1 MIIFGS
7 ILKGIA
13 MCIPKILNFIKGIL
27 VVIGIIAISAILL
40 NPEMGLVFRN
50 YKTMAASLQS
60 ENLSLIDKNTAL
72 QSENDELK
80 RKLDFLETASIP
92 SDLNIEKVTRGVR
105 NKNPMNVV
113 ALSSKNPWLGQI
125 GRDSQYHAVFETYE
139 HGLRAGYL
147 TLKGY
152 YEKKK
157 ARTLYGITS
166 RFCEG
171 NALKYAKFI
180 GKQLGGIGPHEE
192 IDVMRHMPDIM
203 KAIVRYENGFDIF
216 PDKYYIPYTKP

>member
-1 MIIFGS
+1 M
-7 ILKGIA
+7 
-13 MCIPKILNFIKGIL
+13 
-27 VVIGIIAISAILL
+27 SAITDYDKLL
-40 NPEMGLVFRN
+40 VRIFIILSALILGFFAFFIYTVENSTKEQ
-50 YKTMAASLQS
+50 LQA
-60 ENLSLIDKNTAL
+60 ENLSLIDKNTIL

-80 RKLDFLETASIP
+80 RKLEFLESASIP

-113 ALSSKNPWLGQI
+113 ALSSKNPWLGQV
-125 GRDSQYHAVFETYE
+125 GHDSQYHAIFETYE

-157 ARTLYGITS
+157 VRTLYGITS

-192 IDVMRHMPDIM
+192 IDVMRHMPNIM

>member
-1 MIIFGS
+1 MSTLADYDKLLVRAFIIVAALLLGFF
-7 ILKGIA
+7 A
-13 MCIPKILNFIKGIL
+13 FFIYTVENSTKEQL
-27 VVIGIIAISAILL
+27 H
-40 NPEMGLVFRN
+40 
-50 YKTMAASLQS
+50 TD
-60 ENLSLIDKNTAL
+60 NLSLVDKNAVL

-80 RKLDFLETASIP
+80 RKLDFLETTSIP

-157 ARTLYGITS
+157 VRTLYGITS
-166 RFCEG
+166 HFCEG

>member
-1 MIIFGS
+1 MPTLTDYDKLIARTIIIILTLFLGFFAFFIYTIEGS
-7 ILKGIA
+7 SKA
-13 MCIPKILNFIKGIL
+13 Q
-27 VVIGIIAISAILL
+27 
-40 NPEMGLVFRN
+40 
-50 YKTMAASLQS
+50 LQS

-80 RKLDFLETASIP
+80 RKLDFLETTSIP

-125 GRDSQYHAVFETYE
+125 GRDSQYHAIFETYE

-147 TLKGY
+147 TLKRY
-152 YEKKK
+152 YEQKKV
-157 ARTLYGITS
+157 RTLYGVTS
-166 RFCEG
+166 HFCEG

>member
-1 MIIFGS
+1 MSS
-7 ILKGIA
+7 ITDYDKLLARTLI
-13 MCIPKILNFIKGIL
+13 
-27 VVIGIIAISAILL
+27 ILL
-40 NPEMGLVFRN
+40 ALILGFFAFFLYTVENSTKEQ
-50 YKTMAASLQS
+50 LQA

-80 RKLDFLETASIP
+80 RKLEFLESTGIP

-125 GRDSQYHAVFETYE
+125 GRDSQYHAIFETYE

-157 ARTLYGITS
+157 VRTLYGITS
-166 RFCEG
+166 QFCEG
-171 NALKYAKFI
+171 NALKYAKFV

>member
-1 MIIFGS
+1 MSTLADYERTS
-7 ILKGIA
+7 IRA
-13 MCIPKILNFIKGIL
+13 A
-27 VVIGIIAISAILL
+27 VVILALMLGFFAFFIYTVENSTREQL
-40 NPEMGLVFRN
+40 
-50 YKTMAASLQS
+50 KS
-60 ENLSLIDKNTAL
+60 ENFSLIDKNTVL
-72 QSENDELK
+72 QSENNELK
-80 RKLDFLETASIP
+80 RKLEFLESTDVP
-92 SDLNIEKVTRGVR
+92 SDLNIKKVTRGIR

-125 GRDSQYHAVFETYE
+125 GHDSQYHAVFETYE

-157 ARTLYGITS
+157 VRTLYGITS

-171 NALKYAKFI
+171 DALKYAKFI

-192 IDVMRHMPDIM
+192 VDVMRHMPDIM

>member
-1 MIIFGS
+1 MSTLVDYDKLLARTFII
-7 ILKGIA
+7 
-13 MCIPKILNFIKGIL
+13 
-27 VVIGIIAISAILL
+27 
-40 NPEMGLVFRN
+40 
-50 YKTMAASLQS
+50 MAALLLGFFAFFIYTVENSTKEQLQA
-60 ENLSLIDKNTAL
+60 ENLSLIDKNTVL

-80 RKLDFLETASIP
+80 RKLDFLETTSIP

-157 ARTLYGITS
+157 VRTLYGITS
-166 RFCEG
+166 HFCEG

-203 KAIVRYENGFDIF
+203 KAIVRYENGFDIL

>member
-1 MIIFGS
+1 MSTLADYDKLLARTFIIVT
-7 ILKGIA
+7 A
-13 MCIPKILNFIKGIL
+13 
-27 VVIGIIAISAILL
+27 LL
-40 NPEMGLVFRN
+40 LGFFAFFMYTVENSTKEQ
-50 YKTMAASLQS
+50 LQA
-60 ENLSLIDKNTAL
+60 ENLSLIDKNTIL
-72 QSENDELK
+72 QSENNELK
-80 RKLDFLETASIP
+80 MKLDFLETTSIP

-157 ARTLYGITS
+157 VRTLYGIAS

-180 GKQLGGIGPHEE
+180 GKQLGGIGPHE
-192 IDVMRHMPDIM
+192 DLDLMRRMPDIM
-203 KAIVRYENGFDIF
+203 KAIVRYEIGFDIF
-216 PDKYYIPYTKP
+216 REEYYMPYTKP

>member
-1 MIIFGS
+1 MTDYDK
-7 ILKGIA
+7 LIA
-13 MCIPKILNFIKGIL
+13 RTI
-27 VVIGIIAISAILL
+27 VIGLALL
-40 NPEMGLVFRN
+40 LGFLAFFIHTVE
-50 YKTMAASLQS
+50 KSTKAQLQS
-60 ENLSLIDKNTAL
+60 ENLSLIDQNTVL
-72 QSENDELK
+72 QSENNELK
-80 RKLDFLETASIP
+80 RKLEFLESASIP

-125 GRDSQYHAVFETYE
+125 GHDSQYHAIFETYE

-157 ARTLYGITS
+157 VRTLYGITS

-180 GKQLGGIGPHEE
+180 GKQLGGIGPHED
-192 IDVMRHMPDIM
+192 IDVMRHMPNIM

>member
-1 MIIFGS
+1 MSTLVDYDKLLARTFII
-7 ILKGIA
+7 
-13 MCIPKILNFIKGIL
+13 
-27 VVIGIIAISAILL
+27 
-40 NPEMGLVFRN
+40 
-50 YKTMAASLQS
+50 MAALLLGFFAFFIYTVENSTKEQLQA
-60 ENLSLIDKNTAL
+60 ENLSLIDKNTVL

-80 RKLDFLETASIP
+80 RKLDFLETTSIP

-157 ARTLYGITS
+157 VRTLYGITS

-171 NALKYAKFI
+171 SALKYAKFI

>member
-1 MIIFGS
+1 M
-7 ILKGIA
+7 
-13 MCIPKILNFIKGIL
+13 
-27 VVIGIIAISAILL
+27 SAITAYDKLL
-40 NPEMGLVFRN
+40 ARTFVILFALILGFFAFIIYTVEGSTKNQ
-50 YKTMAASLQS
+50 LQA

-80 RKLDFLETASIP
+80 RKLDFLETTSVP

-125 GRDSQYHAVFETYE
+125 GRDSQYHAIFETYE

-157 ARTLYGITS
+157 VRTLYGITS

-180 GKQLGGIGPHEE
+180 GKQLGGIGPYEE

-203 KAIVRYENGFDIF
+203 KAIVRYENGFDIL

>member
-1 MIIFGS
+1 MSTLTEYDKLLARTTVVVVSIICGFFV
-7 ILKGIA
+7 
-13 MCIPKILNFIKGIL
+13 FI
-27 VVIGIIAISAILL
+27 VYTVQDDTRS
-40 NPEMGLVFRN
+40 R
-50 YKTMAASLQS
+50 LQS
-60 ENLSLIDKNTAL
+60 DNLSLIDKNTIL
-72 QSENDELK
+72 QSENNELK
-80 RKLDFLETASIP
+80 RKLDFLETTSIP
-92 SDLNIEKVTRGVR
+92 SDLNIKKVTRGVR

-113 ALSSKNPWLGQI
+113 ALSSKNPWLGQV
-125 GRDSQYHAVFETYE
+125 GHDSQYHAIFETYE

-166 RFCEG
+166 HFCEG

-192 IDVMRHMPDIM
+192 IDIMRHMPDIM

>member
-1 MIIFGS
+1 MSTLADYDKLLVRAFIIVAALLLGFF
-7 ILKGIA
+7 A
-13 MCIPKILNFIKGIL
+13 FFIYTVENSTK
-27 VVIGIIAISAILL
+27 
-40 NPEMGLVFRN
+40 EQ
-50 YKTMAASLQS
+50 LQA
-60 ENLSLIDKNTAL
+60 ENLSLIDKNTVL

-80 RKLDFLETASIP
+80 RKLDFLETTSIP

-157 ARTLYGITS
+157 VRTLYGITS
-166 RFCEG
+166 HFCEG

>member
-1 MIIFGS
+1 MSTLADYDKLLARVFIIVMALLLGFF
-7 ILKGIA
+7 A
-13 MCIPKILNFIKGIL
+13 FFIYTVENSTK
-27 VVIGIIAISAILL
+27 
-40 NPEMGLVFRN
+40 EQ
-50 YKTMAASLQS
+50 LQA

-72 QSENDELK
+72 QSENGELK
-80 RKLDFLETASIP
+80 RKLEFLESASIP
-92 SDLNIEKVTRGVR
+92 SDLNIEKVTRGVK

-125 GRDSQYHAVFETYE
+125 GHDSQYHAIFETYE

-157 ARTLYGITS
+157 VQTLYGITS

-180 GKQLGGIGPHEE
+180 GKQLGGIDPHEE
-192 IDVMRHMPDIM
+192 IDIMRHMPNIM
-203 KAIVRYENGFDIF
+203 KAIVRYENGFDIC

>member
-1 MIIFGS
+1 MSS
-7 ILKGIA
+7 ITDYDKLLARTLI
-13 MCIPKILNFIKGIL
+13 
-27 VVIGIIAISAILL
+27 ILL
-40 NPEMGLVFRN
+40 ALILGFFAFFLYTVENSTKEQ
-50 YKTMAASLQS
+50 LQA
-60 ENLSLIDKNTAL
+60 ENLSLIDKNTIL

-80 RKLDFLETASIP
+80 RKLEFLESASIP

-113 ALSSKNPWLGQI
+113 ALSSKNPWLGQV
-125 GRDSQYHAVFETYE
+125 GHDSQYHAVFETYE

>member
-1 MIIFGS
+1 MSTIVDYDKLLARTF
-7 ILKGIA
+7 
-13 MCIPKILNFIKGIL
+13 
-27 VVIGIIAISAILL
+27 IIAAALL
-40 NPEMGLVFRN
+40 LGFFAFFIYTVENSTKEQ
-50 YKTMAASLQS
+50 LQT
-60 ENLSLIDKNTAL
+60 ENLSLIDKNTIL

-80 RKLDFLETASIP
+80 RKLEFLESASIP

-113 ALSSKNPWLGQI
+113 ALSSKNPWIGQI

-157 ARTLYGITS
+157 VRTLYGITS
-166 RFCEG
+166 HFCEG

-203 KAIVRYENGFDIF
+203 KAIVRYENGFDIL

>member
-1 MIIFGS
+1 MSTLADYDKLLVRAFIIVAALLLGFF
-7 ILKGIA
+7 A
-13 MCIPKILNFIKGIL
+13 FFIYTVENSTK
-27 VVIGIIAISAILL
+27 
-40 NPEMGLVFRN
+40 EQ
-50 YKTMAASLQS
+50 LQT
-60 ENLSLIDKNTAL
+60 ENLSLIDKNAVL

-80 RKLDFLETASIP
+80 RKLDFLETTSIP

-157 ARTLYGITS
+157 VRTLYGITS
-166 RFCEG
+166 HFCEG

-203 KAIVRYENGFDIF
+203 KAIVRYENGFDIL

>member
-1 MIIFGS
+1 MSTLADYDKLLVRAFIIVAALLLGFF
-7 ILKGIA
+7 A
-13 MCIPKILNFIKGIL
+13 FFIYTVENSTK
-27 VVIGIIAISAILL
+27 
-40 NPEMGLVFRN
+40 EQ
-50 YKTMAASLQS
+50 LQT
-60 ENLSLIDKNTAL
+60 ENLSLIDKNAVL

-80 RKLDFLETASIP
+80 RKLDFLETTSIP

-166 RFCEG
+166 HFCEG

-203 KAIVRYENGFDIF
+203 KAIVRYENGFDIL

>member
-1 MIIFGS
+1 MSTLADYDKLLARVFIIVKALLLGFF
-7 ILKGIA
+7 A
-13 MCIPKILNFIKGIL
+13 FFIYTVDNSTK
-27 VVIGIIAISAILL
+27 
-40 NPEMGLVFRN
+40 EQ
-50 YKTMAASLQS
+50 LQS
-60 ENLSLIDKNTAL
+60 ENLSLIDKNTVL

-80 RKLDFLETASIP
+80 RKLEFLESTDVP
-92 SDLNIEKVTRGVR
+92 SDLNIEKVTRGIR

-125 GRDSQYHAVFETYE
+125 GRDSQYHAIFETYE

-157 ARTLYGITS
+157 VRTLYGITS

-192 IDVMRHMPDIM
+192 IDVMRHMPNIM

>member
-1 MIIFGS
+1 MSPLTEYDKLLARTTVMVVAIICGFF
-7 ILKGIA
+7 
-13 MCIPKILNFIKGIL
+13 MFI
-27 VVIGIIAISAILL
+27 VYTVQDDTRS
-40 NPEMGLVFRN
+40 R
-50 YKTMAASLQS
+50 LQS
-60 ENLSLIDKNTAL
+60 ENLSLIDKNTIL

-80 RKLDFLETASIP
+80 RKLDFLETTSVP

-125 GRDSQYHAVFETYE
+125 GRDSQYHAIFETYE

-157 ARTLYGITS
+157 VRTLYGITS

-180 GKQLGGIGPHEE
+180 GEQLGGIGPYEE
-192 IDVMRHMPDIM
+192 IDVMRHMPNIM

>member
-1 MIIFGS
+1 MSTLADYDKLMARTFIIVTALLLGFFAFFIYTVENS
-7 ILKGIA
+7 TREQLKA
-13 MCIPKILNFIKGIL
+13 
-27 VVIGIIAISAILL
+27 
-40 NPEMGLVFRN
+40 
-50 YKTMAASLQS
+50 
-60 ENLSLIDKNTAL
+60 ENLTLIDKNTVL

-80 RKLDFLETASIP
+80 RKLDFLETTSIP

-125 GRDSQYHAVFETYE
+125 GRDSQYHAIFETYE

-157 ARTLYGITS
+157 VRTLYGITS
-166 RFCEG
+166 HFCEG

-180 GKQLGGIGPHEE
+180 GKQLGGIGPHED

>member
-1 MIIFGS
+1 MSTLTDYDKLIARTIIIILTLLLGFFAFFIYTIEGS
-7 ILKGIA
+7 SKDQ
-13 MCIPKILNFIKGIL
+13 
-27 VVIGIIAISAILL
+27 
-40 NPEMGLVFRN
+40 
-50 YKTMAASLQS
+50 LQS
-60 ENLSLIDKNTAL
+60 ENLSLIDKNAAL

-80 RKLDFLETASIP
+80 RKLDFLESADVP

-157 ARTLYGITS
+157 VRTLYGITS
-166 RFCEG
+166 HFCEG

-192 IDVMRHMPDIM
+192 IDVMRHMPNIM

>member
-1 MIIFGS
+1 MITLAAYDKLFTRTVIIVLAFLIG
-7 ILKGIA
+7 LFTC
-13 MCIPKILNFIKGIL
+13 MTY
-27 VVIGIIAISAILL
+27 VVHTD
-40 NPEMGLVFRN
+40 
-50 YKTMAASLQS
+50 KMALLQS
-60 ENLSLIDKNTAL
+60 ENLSLIDQNTIL
-72 QSENDELK
+72 RSENDELK
-80 RKLDFLETASIP
+80 RMLDFLETTGVP
-92 SDLNIEKVTRGVR
+92 SDLNIQKVTRGVR

-113 ALSSKNPWLGQI
+113 ALSSKNPWLGQV

-147 TLKGY
+147 TLKNY
-152 YEKKK
+152 YEKKGV
-157 ARTLYGITS
+157 RTLYGITS

-180 GKQLGGIGPHEE
+180 GKRLGGIGPYEE
-192 IDVMRHMPDIM
+192 IDIMRHMPNIM

>member
-1 MIIFGS
+1 MSTLADYDKLLARTFIIMMALLLGFF
-7 ILKGIA
+7 A
-13 MCIPKILNFIKGIL
+13 FFIYTVEDSTK
-27 VVIGIIAISAILL
+27 
-40 NPEMGLVFRN
+40 EQ
-50 YKTMAASLQS
+50 LQA

-80 RKLDFLETASIP
+80 RKLEFLESASIP

-157 ARTLYGITS
+157 VRTLYGITS
-166 RFCEG
+166 HFCEG

-180 GKQLGGIGPHEE
+180 GKHLGGIGPHEE